1 MRGRRIPGPEQV
13 LDRERDAMQWSAD
26 PSLRYFIIGLLR
38 LGQGL
43 LAQDRHI
50 ALKPGVDGVD
60 PRQHRLGDFHR

>member
-1 MRGRRIPGPEQV
+1 
-13 LDRERDAMQWSAD
+13 MQWSAD